1 MIKDAVL
8 RTALLCLSLFLFI
21 CATSFSF
28 AQIGGKAGAYSRM
41 GFGARGM
48 AMGNALTAVTSGDAT
63 SYYNPATIPFAEYR
77 SATLSFGILSFDRR
91 LNFLGFTQ
99 PLGGGETMVNDTV
112 RRSPRA
118 GISFG
123 IINSG
128 VSNIDG
134 RDSDGEPTGSL
145 QTSENQAFLGFAT
158 QLKNGFAIGV
168 NVKFL
173 YHHLYTNVNST
184 TFGID
189 AGLLYPVNEHLTIGA
204 AAKDFISKYAW
215 NTNTIYGE
223 NGTQVD
229 DTFPQLYSIGACYK
243 LPNALGIV
251 ALDAQFSNQSTFTLK
266 FGSEVSLLKTELREP
281 DTQGFVLQPE
291 LLVRAGIDR
300 IDVKEKGTGIRP
312 TFGFSL
318 RQSFDNLTPALN
330 YAFVLEPF
338 ATSGMH
344 MISLSMVF

>member
-1 MIKDAVL
+1 MLVV
-8 RTALLCLSLFLFI
+8 SV
-21 CATSFSF
+21 SV

-48 AMGNALTAVTSGDAT
+48 AMGNALTAVTTGDAT

-99 PLGGGETMVNDTV
+99 PLGEGATIVNDTV
-112 RRSPRA
+112 RRKPRA

-134 RDSDGEPTGSL
+134 RDSDGEPTGL
-145 QTSENQAFLGFAT
+145 LKTSENQIFLGFAT
-158 QLKNGFAIGV
+158 QLRNGLAIGV
-168 NVKFL
+168 NIKFL
-173 YHHLYTNVNST
+173 YHHLYTDVNST
-184 TFGID
+184 TVGID
-189 AGLLYPVNEHLTIGA
+189 AGVLYPVSEHLTIGA
-204 AAKDFISKYAW
+204 SAKDFVSKYAW

-223 NGTQVD
+223 NGAQVD
-229 DTFPQLYSIGACYK
+229 DKFPQLYSIGACYK
-243 LPNALGIV
+243 LPDALGIV
-251 ALDAQFSNQSTFTLK
+251 ALDAQFSNQSTFTWK
-266 FGSEVSLLKTELREP
+266 FGSEISLLKTEMRE
-281 DTQGFVLQPE
+281 TALEGFVLQPE
-291 LLVRAGIDR
+291 LLVRAGVDR
-300 IDVKEKGTGIRP
+300 IDAKEKGNGIRP

-330 YAFVLEPF
+330 YAFLLEPF
-338 ATSGMH
+338 STSGMH